1 MRHVRTVDRLHE
13 ELIQDDPGCALTKT
27 ALRRLVITGVIPSNR
42 VGRKYLVARED
53 VEAYLE
59 VVK

>member
-13 ELIQDDPGCALTKT
+13 ELLREDPGCALTKT

-59 VVK
+59 VVR